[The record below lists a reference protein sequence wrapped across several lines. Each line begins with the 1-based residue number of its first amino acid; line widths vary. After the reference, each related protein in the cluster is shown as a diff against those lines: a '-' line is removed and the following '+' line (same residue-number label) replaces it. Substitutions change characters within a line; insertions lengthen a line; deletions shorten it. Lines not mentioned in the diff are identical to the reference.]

1 MNSNPVTAL
10 RHAEASLVK
19 QIHATADAV
28 DRIGTESVEGA
39 LQRLGESVAEAQERI
54 RSAMLRYEA
63 MLGEAAAS
71 LDLPAQRIEVD
82 VTTCQV
88 VGVPAPVGRTIAVPE
103 LGRPVRSMAEEIAER
118 LRDLSRVDHQIPISR
133 LETGSGKTE
142 STLERIAHGKQD
154 GSKSNGKVN
163 GRGKK

>member
-28 DRIGTESVEGA
+28 DRIGSESVEGA

-63 MLGEAAAS
+63 MLETAVAL
-71 LDLPAQRIEVD
+71 LDAPAQRIEVD
-82 VTTCQV
+82 VTCQV

-103 LGRPVRSMAEEIAER
+103 LGRPVRSMTEEIAER
-118 LRDLSRVDHQIPISR
+118 LRDLSRVDQIPISR
-133 LETGSGKTE
+133 METGSGKTE
-142 STLERIAHGKQD
+142 STLERITHGSKSN
-154 GSKSNGKVN
+154 SKSNGKVN